1 MYDKIQG
8 SLFGAAVGSAL
19 GAATAIRS
27 MEQIQEKFHGFV
39 TNFFQPPDD
48 TFARGQEA
56 GAVSGDF
63 YHTYLLAKHLVAA
76 GGQAYEKIGQDALLA
91 WAEQPKWFEH
101 FADPTTR
108 NVVKKLTSSI
118 LPPRHR
124 LYMSHYFALSANG
137 SAVKIFPVGLMRP
150 GQIQQALADA
160 IVVTMTVYND
170 AYSIS
175 GACAIAAAVSE
186 AMRPQSKLYDV
197 VQAGLYGAREGE
209 RRGREIARQYPGPS
223 VWKRIEMAIE
233 IGLRSGSAQSKMA
246 KLADCI
252 GSGIAV
258 AEAVPAVFGLLV
270 ANGGNTMNSIY
281 GGVNVGNDT
290 PAVATM
296 LGAITGALHG
306 VDSVK
311 AEYRRVIMEKN
322 QLDIP
327 GLARDMLA
335 LIEK

>member
-1 MYDKIQG
+1 MHDQILG
-8 SLFGAAVGSAL
+8 SLFGAAVGNAM
-19 GAATAIRS
+19 GNATAFLSIK
-27 MEQIQEKFHGFV
+27 QIQERFHGFV
-39 TNFFQPPDD
+39 TDFVQRPDD
-48 TFARGQEA
+48 TFAQRQEA
-56 GAVSGDF
+56 GVVSGDF
-63 YHTYLLAKHLVAA
+63 YHTYFLAKHLVAA
-76 GGQAYEKIGQDALLA
+76 GGLANEKIGKEALLA
-91 WAEQPKWFEH
+91 WAEQPQWFEH
-101 FADPTTR
+101 FADPTSR
-108 NVVKKLTSSI
+108 NVVNKLKSSI

-150 GQIQQALADA
+150 GQIQKA
-160 IVVTMTVYND
+160 IEGAIAVTITVYDD

-186 AMRPQSKLYDV
+186 AMKPLAKLYDV
-197 VQAGLYGAREGE
+197 VQAGLYGAQEGE
-209 RRGREIARQYPGPS
+209 RMGREIARHYPGPS
-223 VWKRIEMAIE
+223 VWKRMEMAIE

-246 KLADCI
+246 ELADCI

-270 ANGGNTMNSIY
+270 ANGGNTMESIY
-281 GGVNVGNDT
+281 GGVNIGNDT
-290 PAVATM
+290 TAIATM

-311 AEYRRVIMEKN
+311 AESRQMVMEKN

-327 GLARDMLA
+327 GLARDMSAIL
-335 LIEK
+335 

>member
-1 MYDKIQG
+1 MFDKIQG
-8 SLFGAAVGSAL
+8 SLFGAAIGSAM
-19 GAATAIRS
+19 GSATAFRS
-27 MEQIQEKFHGFV
+27 MEQIHEKFHGYV
-39 TNFFQPPDD
+39 TDFFQPPDD

-56 GAVSGDF
+56 GEVSGDF
-63 YHTYLLAKHLVAA
+63 YHTYILAKHLVAA
-76 GGQAYEKIGQDALLA
+76 GGQASKELGEAALIT
-91 WAEQPKWFEH
+91 WAEQPRWFEA

-108 NVVKKLTSSI
+108 HVINKLKSST

-137 SAVKIFPVGLMRP
+137 AAVKIFPVGLMRP
-150 GQIQQALADA
+150 GQIEKALDDA
-160 IVVTMTVYND
+160 IAVSMAVYDD

-175 GACAIAAAVSE
+175 GACAIAAAVCE
-186 AMRPQSKLYDV
+186 AMKPGSKLYDV

-223 VWKRIEMAIE
+223 VRKRMEMAIE
-233 IGLRSGSAQSKMA
+233 IGLRSGSVQSKMA
-246 KLADCI
+246 ELADCI

-270 ANGGNTMNSIY
+270 ANGGNTMDSIY
-281 GGVNVGNDT
+281 SGVNIGNDT
-290 PAVATM
+290 TAAATM

-306 VDSVK
+306 VNSVG
-311 AEYRRVIMEKN
+311 AEHRRVITEKN

-327 GLARDMLA
+327 GLAREMLA
-335 LIEK
+335 LNE